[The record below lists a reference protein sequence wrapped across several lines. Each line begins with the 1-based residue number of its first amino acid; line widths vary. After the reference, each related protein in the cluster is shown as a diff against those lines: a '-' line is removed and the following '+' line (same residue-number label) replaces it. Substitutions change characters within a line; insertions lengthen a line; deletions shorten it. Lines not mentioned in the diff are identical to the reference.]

1 MQATSQ
7 LWKNLVAADSFNVE
21 VKAIINGVEYTEISA
36 PLITRSLMQDGLS
49 VGNVVSS
56 NCQITI
62 RTEDVIPKSAEV
74 QIKMRLVSYPD
85 SEMYDEGEAPEPEI
99 TEWLPAGTYYISR
112 RTKDPVNGVITLD
125 CYDALLRANAAYE
138 YGVPLTNEDGEY
150 VTDENENIIML
161 APPKAVWTGGQVFPD
176 GTEIDDVVGGIP
188 MQDMVANIA
197 RILDVSIDPRT
208 TIHTNRFE
216 YYINPDDNFQ
226 SIRDALSYIAQVHG
240 GNWIITP
247 ENKLRL
253 VPLVSSSGAE
263 EATSDVVDTIAVL
276 TSITTNDSE
285 LITGIR
291 NTYDEVE
298 TLIGDDSG
306 FVINSTLPLF
316 KARLMSQSV
325 IGLDYKPYTLGGTI
339 YDPAA
344 ELGDYLRN
352 KQSVRGVI
360 YSEVVSLGMSFRGD
374 ISAPDPA
381 EIADEYPY
389 VGAAA
394 KNLSEAKQ
402 YADEVAEKL
411 DESLDQQSVFNRL
424 TNGGAA
430 QGMYIDNETG
440 DVYFN
445 GRYMQIGKITDQTG
459 ANSWDLDTGE
469 LITKKGKIGEFDLDE
484 GNLTYG
490 EVRNGGAGAY
500 IGKDGVEY
508 ARAYNNEAI
517 AKTKVNGQGIGFY
530 WNGQLRTSIFMLTDG
545 LVINTIGYDG
555 NPTGAIQIWNNSD
568 GYKAMAFGMRVS
580 ANGGLEANGADI
592 RNGLNVA
599 GGVNASGGLSV
610 SGGITINPDTAG
622 EAHGVGIGTFT
633 TADGKTVTVN
643 DGIIVSIT

>member
-138 YGVPLTNEDGEY
+138 YGIPLTNEDGEY
-150 VTDENENIIML
+150 VTDENGNIIML

-285 LITGIR
+285 LITGVR
-291 NTYDEVE
+291 NTYEEVE

-306 FVINSTLPLF
+306 FVINSALPLF
-316 KARLMSQSV
+316 KARLMSRSV

-411 DESLDQQSVFNRL
+411 DESLDEQSVFNRL

-430 QGMYIDNETG
+430 QGMYIDKDTG

-445 GRYMQIGKITDQTG
+445 GRYMQIGKIIDQTG

-469 LITKKGKIGEFDLDE
+469 FITRRGIVGGFTLSDGDFLYGKILD
-484 GNLTYG
+484 
-490 EVRNGGAGAY
+490 GGDGAY
-500 IGKDGVEY
+500 LGKRGVQYSQNTSGGLLGVELFSQGVRFYVDGRERGSLFISPNGTILFRLTNEDGEITWPILMY
-508 ARAYNNEAI
+508 AGDSETRRTEFWNRIKAAS
-517 AKTKVNGQGIGFY
+517 GI
-530 WNGQLRTSIFMLTDG
+530 
-545 LVINTIGYDG
+545 
-555 NPTGAIQIWNNSD
+555 
-568 GYKAMAFGMRVS
+568 
-580 ANGGLEANGADI
+580 EANGANI
-592 RNGLNVA
+592 YNSLNV
-599 GGVNASGGLSV
+599 SGGLSI